1 MALIKEWYVGYRNEK
16 GEVRISPLAVHGDE
30 ERVREHFEYLCTDWR
45 DYMEEEAAK
54 EDLKHT
60 NWATMT
66 LAEKKKERILLLS
79 REVSPYTIEEEAPDW
94 E

>member
-1 MALIKEWYVGYRNEK
+1 
-16 GEVRISPLAVHGDE
+16 
-30 ERVREHFEYLCTDWR
+30 
-45 DYMEEEAAK
+45 MEEEAAK
-54 EDLKHT
+54 EDLNKT
-60 NWATMT
+60 NWSTMT